1 MNGPLGPEHP
11 NVRLSCSHEIRIPP
25 FHKVYQYNKDTSKF
39 SQQYLCSTERL
50 QPITLL
56 CAEPGFWNMFPRVWF
71 ARHETSWS
79 QPPEG
84 NCQILCTFTEVYISE
99 SLYFLFKIVSCMIR
113 IFVNTSC
120 TNLNRRIVI
129 RPAMAWN
136 ISENLRMKLVY
147 RENTNFQSLNDHKKL
162 EDLQLLPFS
171 HASNS
176 SPSPPPRVVTL
187 NSATGVE

>member
-1 MNGPLGPEHP
+1 MFVSAVPMKYGFPHFTKSTNTTKIHQSLV
-11 NVRLSCSHEIRIPP
+11 NSTFVVRKDCS
-25 FHKVYQYNKDTSKF
+25 
-39 SQQYLCSTERL
+39 RL
-50 QPITLL
+50 HL

-84 NCQILCTFTEVYISE
+84 NCQILCTFTKVYISE

-162 EDLQLLPFS
+162 EDLQLLSFS

>member
-1 MNGPLGPEHP
+1 MFVSAVPMKYGFPHFTKSTNTTKIHQSLV
-11 NVRLSCSHEIRIPP
+11 NSTFVVRKDCSRLHFCVQNQVFETC
-25 FHKVYQYNKDTSKF
+25 FHGYDSPATK
-39 SQQYLCSTERL
+39 
-50 QPITLL
+50 
-56 CAEPGFWNMFPRVWF
+56 
-71 ARHETSWS
+71 RHDHN
-79 QPPEG
+79 PPEG
-84 NCQILCTFTEVYISE
+84 NCQILCTFTKVYISE

-162 EDLQLLPFS
+162 EDLQLLSFS